1 MVLQS
6 TTQTKNIIHICNV
19 VVHVEIPVKCY
30 DRVVRSALVEKLMN
44 IGNEFNIEKILFI
57 KMKLD

>member
-30 DRVVRSALVEKLMN
+30 DRIVRSDLVEKLMN